1 MVSIIV
7 PIYNVESYLP
17 DCINSIQKST
27 YINFQLILVDDG
39 STDSSGAI
47 CDCYA
52 ASDSRIQVIHTP
64 NRGVSAARNL
74 GLDVANGEYIMFV
87 DSDDWIS
94 PETLEEMISL
104 LENASANMAIC
115 GFQIV
120 NDIADSGNVQN
131 YCFGNQ
137 VLLADDLVKSQ
148 TSADAWIYTSVWAK
162 LYTRKVFDT
171 IRFPEGYI
179 YEDSAVWHR
188 ILGVCQTV
196 ALTDHVFYS
205 YRKRFDSITTSDFSI
220 KKTDHLS
227 AWADRICFT
236 HAQGWESWKQAT
248 IKLYTGHFFE
258 YYFRFRKTEEN
269 ELYFIRMEQS
279 LEKVLL
285 YILRAKNV
293 SLKHKFCF
301 YLFNLNP
308 AFYTAIRKRI
318 RHR

>member
-1 MVSIIV
+1 MISIIV
-7 PIYNVESYLP
+7 PVYNVESYLP

-27 YINFQLILVDDG
+27 YKNFQLILVDDG

-131 YCFGNQ
+131 YRFGNQ

-220 KKTDHLS
+220 KKTDHLA
-227 AWADRICFT
+227 AWADRIQCT
-236 HAQGWESWKQAT
+236 HLRGWKEWEQAT
-248 IKLYTGHFFE
+248 IKMYTEHFFD
-258 YYFRFRKTEEN
+258 YYFRFHRSKEN
-269 ELYFIRMEQS
+269 EIYFKRMEQS
-279 LEKVLL
+279 LKGILP
-285 YILRAKNV
+285 YILQDRKV
-293 SLKHKFCF
+293 SIKHKLYFF
-301 YLFNLNP
+301 LISLNP
-308 AFYTAIRKRI
+308 AIYTTIRKVLR
-318 RHR
+318 R